1 MISKRFRAGVRRYG
15 LQKDR
20 VKLRCDLFERP
31 LDTEDQLS
39 LF

>member
-1 MISKRFRAGVRRYG
+1 LTIAA
-15 LQKDR
+15 DR
-20 VKLRCDLFERP
+20 KFSDQAAIELRCDLFERP